1 MNQIITESYANPI
14 RIDPF
19 LMFQQINNEAK
30 TISNSNQ
37 INSMIIKMKDNSDL
51 GIKTHRSCVNT

>member
-37 INSMIIKMKDNSDL
+37 INPMIIKNE
-51 GIKTHRSCVNT
+51 R